1 MTLATILFFIEL
13 TSLNPEFI
21 HCDNLITAG
30 SPESW
35 RSRSWCGGYIDGEI
49 VPNPLGLIGF
59 PRKLWCPADRVSTIE
74 AETLKR
80 G

>member
-21 HCDNLITAG
+21 HCDNLITVG

-35 RSRSWCGGYIDGEI
+35 RSLSWCGGYIDGEI
-49 VPNPLGLIGF
+49 VPIPSGLIAF

>member
-1 MTLATILFFIEL
+1 MTILFFIEL
-13 TSLNPEFI
+13 TSLIPEFI
-21 HCDNLITAG
+21 HCHKLITAG
-30 SPESW
+30 SPKSW
-35 RSRSWCGGYIDGEI
+35 RSRSLCGAYMDGEI
-49 VPNPLGLIGF
+49 VPIPSGLIGL

>member
-13 TSLNPEFI
+13 TSLIPEFFQC
-21 HCDNLITAG
+21 HKLITAG
-30 SPESW
+30 SLKSW

-49 VPNPLGLIGF
+49 VPNPSGLIGF